1 MSGNSSY
8 DSETGRGRPSPR
20 KEPRLRDHLFRAKM
34 LLCRS
39 DWWRV
44 VVLACLIGAG
54 FAGSAGS
61 AFAQRKNPN
70 VIVILADDLGFGDLG
85 CFGQKTLKTPRL
97 DAMAKE
103 GMRFTQFYA
112 GSSVCAPSR
121 CVLLTGKHAGR
132 ALVRGNS
139 TEPIAIPPGQATVAS
154 VLKAAGY
161 ATGAIGKW
169 GVGTPDKLTN
179 PNDVGFDHFFG
190 CVNMWHAHNCYPA
203 FLIRNGQVVPLKN
216 EVGAEWKKWQDLK
229 LPQAGR
235 GVAVAKKE
243 YAPDLFIDDALR
255 FIREN
260 QKKPFFL
267 YLALN
272 TPHANNEAGDKGMEV
287 PDLGEFAAKDWP
299 APEKGFAAMVRNLD
313 RDTGRILDLLKEAG
327 IEKDTL
333 VLFTSDNGPHQEG
346 GHQAEFFDSNGKF
359 RGIKRNLT
367 EGGIRV
373 PMIAW
378 WPGVIAPGS
387 ENDKQW
393 YVGDLMATAAE
404 LAGVPPP
411 AGLDSDSL
419 LPALRGQDGDD
430 KWKRKSPLYW
440 ETYEVGSAQAVRFGK
455 WKALRA
461 PMVTGELLLYD
472 MSNDHGEKTNYAL
485 RRPDLAK
492 HAVNLLNKHHQPDPN
507 WKVPAAEKK
516 PAR

>member
-1 MSGNSSY
+1 MLDN
-8 DSETGRGRPSPR
+8 
-20 KEPRLRDHLFRAKM
+20 LFRAKTAPM
-34 LLCRS
+34 FRPVWLA
-39 DWWRV
+39 WRLV
-44 VVLACLIGAG
+44 MLACLVGAG
-54 FAGSAGS
+54 LTGSAGS
-61 AFAQRKNPN
+61 AFAQRKHPN
-70 VIVILADDLGFGDLG
+70 IIVILADDLGYGDLG

-97 DAMAKE
+97 DAMAQE

-121 CVLLTGKHAGR
+121 CVLLTGMHAGR

-139 TEPIAIPPGQATVAS
+139 TEPIALPPGQATVAS

-169 GVGTPDKLTN
+169 GVGTPAKLTN

-190 CVNMWHAHNCYPA
+190 YVNMWHAHNCYPE

-359 RGIKRNLT
+359 RGIKRDLT

-378 WPGVIAPGS
+378 WPGVVAPGS
-387 ENDKQW
+387 ANDKQC
-393 YVGDLMATAAE
+393 YVGDLLATAAE
-404 LAGVPPP
+404 LANVQPP

-419 LPALRGQDGDD
+419 LPTFRGQDGEDR
-430 KWKRKSPLYW
+430 WKRKSPLYW
-440 ETYEVGSAQAVRFGK
+440 ETYERGSAQAVRFGK

-492 HAVNLLNKHHQPDPN
+492 HAANLLSRHHQPDPN

-516 PAR
+516 LDR